1 VATAL
6 VEYPLAAA
14 SASIVSVDETTSVK
28 DSVQLLEL
36 VVGVVPSV
44 V

>member
-1 VATAL
+1 M
-6 VEYPLAAA
+6 
-14 SASIVSVDETTSVK
+14 ASIVSVDETVIDPVYSA
-28 DSVQLLEL
+28 EL